1 VSKYPLILQ
10 SKLPDAGTTI
20 FTVMS
25 RLAQEQGA
33 INLSQGYPDFDV
45 PPALRE
51 RVEWHMRQGQNQ
63 YAPLA
68 GVPELLEQI
77 ALKAERLYGCSV
89 DPQRQVVVTPGAT
102 EALFCAIT
110 AVVHPGDEV
119 ILFDPA
125 YDTYEPAV
133 RLNGGSALRIPL
145 VGEDFRVDWDRV
157 RDAINPR
164 TRLLVLNSPHNPTG
178 SVWRGEDIDSLR
190 QAIDG
195 TDIVL
200 ISDEV
205 YEHICFD
212 GLQHQSLLRHPDL
225 AGRAFCVFSFGKTFH
240 VTGWRT
246 GYCIAPDEL
255 MREFLRVH
263 QFINFS
269 AHTPMQYGFADFL
282 RDHSDHYLE
291 LPGFYQEKRD
301 LFRRLLE
308 PSGFRLLPSR
318 GTYFQLADYSR
329 LSDEAD
335 CVFAERLTREHKV
348 ACIPVSVF
356 YEQPPEDRRVRFC
369 FAKHD
374 DTLRRAADR
383 LCGVKSL

>member
-1 VSKYPLILQ
+1 
-10 SKLPDAGTTI
+10 
-20 FTVMS
+20 MS
-25 RLAQEQGA
+25 RLAREQGA

-45 PPALRE
+45 PAVLRE
-51 RVEWHMRQGQNQ
+51 RVEWHMRRGQNQ

-77 ALKAERLYGCSV
+77 ALKAEKLYGCRV
-89 DPQRQVVVTPGAT
+89 DPSRQVVVTPGAT

-125 YDTYEPAV
+125 YDTYEPGV
-133 RLNGGSALRIPL
+133 RLNGGTARRIPL
-145 VGEDFRVDWDRV
+145 LGEDFRVDWDRV
-157 RDAINPR
+157 RDTINPR
-164 TRLLVLNSPHNPTG
+164 TRLIVLNTPHNPTG
-178 SVWRGEDIDSLR
+178 SVRRGGDLDSLR
-190 QAIDG
+190 QAIAA
-195 TDIVL
+195 TEIIL

-212 GLQHQSLLRHPDL
+212 GTEHQSLLRYADL
-225 AGRAFCVFSFGKTFH
+225 AERAFCVFSFGKTFH

-269 AHTPMQYGFADFL
+269 TQTPMQHAFADFL
-282 RDHSDHYLE
+282 RDHQDHYLE
-291 LPGFYQEKRD
+291 LSDFYQRNRD

-308 PSGFRLLPSR
+308 PSGFRLLPCR

-329 LSDEAD
+329 LSDESDRA
-335 CVFAERLTREHKV
+335 FAERLIREHQV
-348 ACIPVSVF
+348 ASIPISVF
-356 YEQPPEDRRVRFC
+356 YENPPKARHVRFC

-374 DTLRRAADR
+374 ETLSRAAER
-383 LCGVKSL
+383 LCRVEVL